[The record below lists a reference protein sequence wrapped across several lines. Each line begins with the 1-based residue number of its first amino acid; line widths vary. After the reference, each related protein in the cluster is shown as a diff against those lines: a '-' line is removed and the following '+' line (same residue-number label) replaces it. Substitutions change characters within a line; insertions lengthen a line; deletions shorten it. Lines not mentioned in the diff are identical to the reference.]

1 MTCTHPTQRKGENA
15 RNSPYMHLTTRA
27 KVTANLGGSPLRMSE
42 RTLQGIAALV
52 LLAIILFTGF
62 AAFGAG
68 GL

>member
-1 MTCTHPTQRKGENA
+1 MN
-15 RNSPYMHLTTRA
+15 
-27 KVTANLGGSPLRMSE
+27 E
-42 RTLQGIAALV
+42 RTLQGMAALV